1 MKTPFD
7 TVLRMRRRE
16 IDRTRIAIH
25 METTRLTEID
35 QQSRALEEELARE
48 LALLVTDFNHVRG

>member
-25 METTRLTEID
+25 METTRLTRSMAEPMD
-35 QQSRALEEELARE
+35 MGA
-48 LALLVTDFNHVRG
+48 